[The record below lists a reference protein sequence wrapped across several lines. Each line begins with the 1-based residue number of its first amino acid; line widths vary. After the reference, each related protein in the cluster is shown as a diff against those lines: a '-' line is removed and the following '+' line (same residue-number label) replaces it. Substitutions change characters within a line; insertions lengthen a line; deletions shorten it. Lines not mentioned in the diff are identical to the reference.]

1 MLHLK
6 DGFLGERAIV
16 LPPMIISLMEA
27 DALLSNLH
35 ITDIGYYPKAEY
47 HYIQRGKPIDQHVF
61 IYCISGCGEYTIG
74 KDKYKVKENQFFILP
89 AGKPHSYQADTNNP
103 WTIYWIHFKG
113 RLSIEYLPESTDPV
127 NINPEHHS
135 RINDRIELFEE
146 IFNSLKNGYNL
157 DNLRYS
163 SSLLHHFLGTLKY
176 MKPFRESNINTIDD
190 RNLVEASIHFMK
202 EHLEKQITLKMLT
215 DYTGY
220 SPSHFSMIFKQKT
233 GQSPLSYFNLL
244 KIQQACFMLDETDMK
259 INQIS
264 GKLGISDPYYFS
276 RLFTKI
282 MGISPTEYRNH
293 KKG

>member
-276 RLFTKI
+276 RLFAKI
-282 MGISPTEYRNH
+282 MGISPTEYRNQ